1 MYYKVLKNNE
11 VVDTLKEIHYI
22 KYQSKHN
29 LLLLCN
35 IQEAEAI
42 LSSDGMHGWHI
53 IGLYNFPPDN
63 YEYKIIEITKPEYDE
78 LNKDKVR

>member
-11 VVDTLKEIHYI
+11 VVDTLKDIHYI

-42 LSSDGMHGWHI
+42 LSSNGMRGWHI
-53 IGLYNFPPDN
+53 IGLYNFQPDN
-63 YEYKIIEITKPEYDE
+63 YEYEIIEITKSEYDE

>member
-1 MYYKVLKNNE
+1 MYYKVLKDNK
-11 VVDTLKEIHYI
+11 VVDTLKDIHYI
-22 KYQSKHN
+22 KYQEKHN

-53 IGLYNFPPDN
+53 EGLYNFPPDN
-63 YEYKIIEITKPEYDE
+63 YEYEIIEIKKSEYDE
-78 LNKDKVR
+78 LNKVR

>member
-1 MYYKVLKNNE
+1 MYYKVLKENK
-11 VVDTLKEIHYI
+11 VVDVLKNIIYI
-22 KYQSKHN
+22 KYQEKHN

-53 IGLYNFPPDN
+53 EGLYNFPPDN
-63 YEYKIIEITKPEYDE
+63 TEYEIIGITKPEYEE
-78 LNKDKVR
+78 LSKER

>member
-1 MYYKVLKNNE
+1 MYYKVLKDNK
-11 VVDTLKEIHYI
+11 VVDTLKDIHYI
-22 KYQSKHN
+22 KYQEKHN

-53 IGLYNFPPDN
+53 EGLYNFPPDN
-63 YEYKIIEITKPEYDE
+63 HEYEIIEIKKPEYDE
-78 LNKDKVR
+78 LNKVR